1 MATIEDVARVAGVSI
16 STVSYA
22 LSGKRRISDDTRR
35 RVEDAAAELHYAPRA
50 SARALAAN
58 RSEIIAV
65 TAPLHADTDPT
76 AHMAFA
82 MEVTIAART
91 RDYDTLLL
99 VQDDALS
106 GMKRSA
112 NSALAD
118 GIIVLDVAAHDDRA
132 DARALDHVPH
142 RLHRRSGRHRRPGV
156 RRPRLRVRHPPVDR
170 RAHRCGPRA
179 HRAHRPTQRDAR
191 PRIQLPLARPA
202 RIRSLRGRAR
212 RRRRHREPAE
222 RRGFGRSRH
231 PLRRAARHH
240 RHRAQHGKPRG
251 GLADRAPSP
260 TAASPSPSDVS
271 VIAAG
276 MTPVLSRTPLPF
288 DALPLDP
295 ALTCPVAVDILVGL
309 IEGDRP
315 TVGRHPRPTR
325 LPVSWHRRSRGSAF
339 QPGSLMSHPPASSRP
354 SKFYRSASTSEQGIH
369 KRPPGHYKEVGIP

>member
-1 MATIEDVARVAGVSI
+1 MATIEDVARNAGVSI

-22 LSGKRRISDDTRR
+22 LSGKRRISDETRR
-35 RVEDAAAELHYAPRA
+35 RVEDAAAKLHYAPRA

-58 RSEIIAV
+58 RTEILAV

-82 MEVTIAART
+82 MEVTIAARS

-118 GIIVLDVAAHDDRA
+118 GIIILDVAAHD
-132 DARALDHVPH
+132 ARAELARSITCPTVFIGVPDNTDGLVCVDLDFESAIRQSIDALIDAGHDRIALVGQHLETLARESNYP
-142 RLHRRSGRHRRPGV
+142 
-156 RRPRLRVRHPPVDR
+156 LRV
-170 RAHRCGPRA
+170 
-179 HRAHRPTQRDAR
+179 QREFTRYA
-191 PRIQLPLARPA
+191 
-202 RIRSLRGRAR
+202 
-212 RRRRHREPAE
+212 AE
-222 RRGFGRSRH
+222 RGIEAVIVSPPSDDASDALDILFAEQPGTTGIVLSTAN
-231 PLRRAARHH
+231 PVAVSLTAA
-240 RHRAQHGKPRG
+240 
-251 GLADRAPSP
+251 LADRGLSVPR
-260 TAASPSPSDVS
+260 DVS

-309 IEGDRP
+309 IEGTRP
-315 TVGRHPRPTR
+315 TSAVTLVP
-325 LPVSWHRRSRGSAF
+325 PVYQSRGTVA
-339 QPGSLMSHPPASSRP
+339 PAAVPSSQVR
-354 SKFYRSASTSEQGIH
+354 
-369 KRPPGHYKEVGIP
+369 

>member
-1 MATIEDVARVAGVSI
+1 MATIEDVARAAGVSI

-22 LSGKRRISDDTRR
+22 LSGKRRISNDTKR
-35 RVEDAAAELHYAPRA
+35 RVEDAAASLHYAPRA

-58 RSEIIAV
+58 RTEILAV

-82 MEVTIAART
+82 MEVTIAARM

-118 GIIVLDVAAHDDRA
+118 GIIVLDVAAHDERAELARSITCPTVFIGVPDNTEGLVCVDLDFETSVRQSIDALVEAGHESIALIGHTRETLARESNYPLRVQREFTRYSAVRGVQAVIVSPPSDDAA
-132 DARALDHVPH
+132 DALDILFAEQPGTTGIVLSTANPVAVSLTAAL
-142 RLHRRSGRHRRPGV
+142 S
-156 RRPRLRVRHPPVDR
+156 DR
-170 RAHRCGPRA
+170 
-179 HRAHRPTQRDAR
+179 
-191 PRIQLPLARPA
+191 
-202 RIRSLRGRAR
+202 
-212 RRRRHREPAE
+212 
-222 RRGFGRSRH
+222 
-231 PLRRAARHH
+231 
-240 RHRAQHGKPRG
+240 
-251 GLADRAPSP
+251 GLAVPR
-260 TAASPSPSDVS
+260 DVS

-309 IEGDRP
+309 IEGVRP
-315 TVGRHPRPTR
+315 ALAVTLVT
-325 LPVSWHRRSRGSAF
+325 PVYQSRGTVA
-339 QPGSLMSHPPASSRP
+339 PAAVPSSQAR
-354 SKFYRSASTSEQGIH
+354 
-369 KRPPGHYKEVGIP
+369 